1 MPIPSIH
8 LISYDIEDDR
18 ERLQVSKVLEGFG
31 RRVQKSV
38 FECPLTKGKKQ
49 QLEKM
54 LGNLELDTG
63 YVLIYRLDV
72 KSKRAALGVVPDDLA
87 KEEPHAFII

>member
-1 MPIPSIH
+1 MPTPSIH

-38 FECPLTKGKKQ
+38 FECPLTKGKKH

-54 LGNLELDTG
+54 LENLELDTG
-63 YVLIYRLDV
+63 YVLIYRLDE
-72 KSKRAALGVVPDDLA
+72 KSKRTALGQVPADLA
-87 KEEPHAFII
+87 REEPHAFII

>member
-1 MPIPSIH
+1 MIH

-38 FECPLTKGKKQ
+38 FECPL
-49 QLEKM
+49 
-54 LGNLELDTG
+54 NFA
-63 YVLIYRLDV
+63 I
-72 KSKRAALGVVPDDLA
+72 A
-87 KEEPHAFII
+87 